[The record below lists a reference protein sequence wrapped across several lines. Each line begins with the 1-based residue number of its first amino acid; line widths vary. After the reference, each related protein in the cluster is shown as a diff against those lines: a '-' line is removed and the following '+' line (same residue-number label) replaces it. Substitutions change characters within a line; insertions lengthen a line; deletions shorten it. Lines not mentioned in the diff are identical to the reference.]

1 MPFDLR
7 KIGPLLKHTRE
18 EKGLTLD
25 HVSNALFIKKRVI
38 VAIESGDWDSL
49 PYPVYVKGY
58 VNQYAALLDIADLI
72 EAGII
77 SPEKQPSPEVQGVA
91 AALTSERAR
100 KGWALK
106 IEGAPKGWG
115 RKKKVAVASALGALV
130 VGFLMFQNLY
140 KKPSV
145 APPAQRVESTLQTVQ
160 TTAKP
165 QSVEASTNSQPVEA
179 KPVVVEQ
186 SENLVPTLKKLTIT
200 CQERTWLRIVIDGA
214 DQKEFM
220 LNPEEVVTLNAQKNF
235 DLLIGN
241 AGGVKLF
248 FNGKD
253 TGFTGGDGEVKH
265 ISLS

>member
-7 KIGPLLKHTRE
+7 NIGQLLKNTRE

-58 VNQYAALLDIADLI
+58 VNQYAALLDIAALV
-72 EAGII
+72 EAGMI
-77 SPEKQPSPEVQGVA
+77 SPEKQPSPELQGVA
-91 AALTSERAR
+91 AALKTEGAR
-100 KGWALK
+100 KRWALK
-106 IEGAPKGWG
+106 TEGASKGWG
-115 RKKKVAVASALGALV
+115 RKNKVIVVSALGALL
-130 VGFLMFQNLY
+130 VGFLVFQNLH
-140 KKPSV
+140 KKVYV
-145 APPAQRVESTLQTVQ
+145 APPAQRAENSHQTVQ
-160 TTAKP
+160 TGAKT
-165 QSVEASTNSQPVEA
+165 QSVEGSTPSQPVEA
-179 KPVVVEQ
+179 NPVAAKEG
-186 SENLVPTLKKLTIT
+186 ENLVLAPKKLTIT
-200 CQERTWLRIVIDGA
+200 CQERTWVKIVIDGA
-214 DQKEFM
+214 EQKEFM

-241 AGGVKLF
+241 AGGVKLI

-253 TGFTGGDGEVKH
+253 TGFTGEDGEVKH